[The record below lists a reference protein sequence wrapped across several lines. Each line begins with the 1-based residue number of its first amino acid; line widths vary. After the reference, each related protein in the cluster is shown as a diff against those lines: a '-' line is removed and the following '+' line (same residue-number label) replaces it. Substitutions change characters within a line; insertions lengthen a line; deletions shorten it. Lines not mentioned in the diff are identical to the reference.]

1 MDFAYYV
8 ISKKD
13 MTLVDGAE
21 DMVGA
26 IKIAQQI
33 GTNCLI
39 MQGCIITEVGEED
52 EVIEEDK
59 MEDVS
64 DTSTTTTEN
73 C

>member
-39 MQGCIITEVGEED
+39 MQGCIITEVGED

-59 MEDVS
+59 TEDVS

>member
-33 GTNCLI
+33 GTSCLI
-39 MQGCIITEVGEED
+39 MQGCIITEVGED
-52 EVIEEDK
+52 EVVEEDK
-59 MEDVS
+59 TEDIS
-64 DTSTTTTEN
+64 NTPTTTTQN